1 MSDMISWIQS
11 NWYEL
16 GNLAVQFAMLA
27 VVVSYGRKALR
38 ILALPLTTSR
48 AASQA
53 QVELLEDLQ
62 KLAEPRGSGPHA
74 EPEAAAHSRA
84 GRMVS
89 PIPEAPEGSHAEPAV
104 LSHNEGISSWRA
116 LVTWLQAPMEN
127 RPGPAWRRVS
137 RPVVSAEPEAVAYG
151 GVGRMLSPMPEA
163 PAGNQAEP
171 AMLSHNKGISP
182 WRALVAWLQA
192 PMGNRPG
199 PAWRRVSRQVS

>member
-1 MSDMISWIQS
+1 MSEMIDWIQS

-38 ILALPLTTSR
+38 ILALPLATSR

-53 QVELLEDLQ
+53 QVELLQDLQ
-62 KLAEPRGSGPHA
+62 KRSETRGSRPPA
-74 EPEAAAHSRA
+74 EPES
-84 GRMVS
+84 
-89 PIPEAPEGSHAEPAV
+89 
-104 LSHNEGISSWRA
+104 
-116 LVTWLQAPMEN
+116 T
-127 RPGPAWRRVS
+127 
-137 RPVVSAEPEAVAYG
+137 AYG

-163 PAGNQAEP
+163 PAGSHAEP
-171 AMLSHNKGISP
+171 AVLARSEGISP

-192 PMGNRPG
+192 PMGNHPG

>member
-1 MSDMISWIQS
+1 
-11 NWYEL
+11 
-16 GNLAVQFAMLA
+16 MLA

-53 QVELLEDLQ
+53 QVELLEDLE
-62 KLAEPRGSGPHA
+62 KLTETRGPRAATEPK
-74 EPEAAAHSRA
+74 
-84 GRMVS
+84 S
-89 PIPEAPEGSHAEPAV
+89 PVYGGVGHVLSAMPEGPAASQAGPAV
-104 LSHNEGISSWRA
+104 SVRRESTSSLRA
-116 LVTWLQAPMEN
+116 LAKWLQTPMGN

-137 RPVVSAEPEAVAYG
+137 RQVPAEPEATAYG

-163 PAGNQAEP
+163 PAASHAEP
-171 AMLSHNKGISP
+171 VVMARSEAISP
-182 WRALVAWLQA
+182 WRGLVKWLRT

>member
-1 MSDMISWIQS
+1 MSDIFAWIQS

-16 GNLAVQFAMLA
+16 GNLTVQFAML
-27 VVVSYGRKALR
+27 VVVLSLGRKALR
-38 ILALPLTTSR
+38 ILALPLTASR

-62 KLAEPRGSGPHA
+62 KLSETRGSQPPA
-74 EPEAAAHSRA
+74 EPEALA
-84 GRMVS
+84 
-89 PIPEAPEGSHAEPAV
+89 GSHAEPAV
-104 LSHNEGISSWRA
+104 FAHKDAPWHA
-116 LVTWLQAPMEN
+116 LEAWLQAPMGN
-127 RPGPAWRRVS
+127 RPGPVWRRVT
-137 RPVVSAEPEAVAYG
+137 RQVPAEPEPASYG

-163 PAGNQAEP
+163 PASSHPEP
-171 AMLSHNKGISP
+171 PALVRSEGISP